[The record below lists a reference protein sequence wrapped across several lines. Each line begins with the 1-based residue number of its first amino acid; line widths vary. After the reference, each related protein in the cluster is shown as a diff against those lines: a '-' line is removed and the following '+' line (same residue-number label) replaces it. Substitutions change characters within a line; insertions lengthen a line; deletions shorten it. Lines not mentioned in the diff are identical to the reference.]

1 MIGIDQAYAVD
12 QLADFAVSAGF
23 SDLDERVLRTL
34 KRNVLDSIACALGA
48 LDGELIPAIRAHA
61 EQFSGRSTA
70 TFVGGG
76 RGSVDQAA
84 FFNAVLVRYPDLL
97 DTYLTPGGLCHPA
110 DNFGAVFAVA
120 EHVNARGADFL
131 LALALAYEIQCRFS
145 AQVPVMALGLNH
157 ALQLAISAA
166 AGSAKL
172 LGLDAAHTADAIAAS
187 AVDNVSLAAVHAEPV
202 SV

>member
-1 MIGIDQAYAVD
+1 MTEIDQAYAVD
-12 QLADFAVSAGF
+12 QLAEFVVTASQT
-23 SDLDERVLRTL
+23 DLTRHVVRAL

-61 EQFSGRSTA
+61 EQFSSRPTA

-76 RGSVDQAA
+76 RASVDQAA

-110 DNFGAVFAVA
+110 DNFGAVFAMA

-131 LALALAYEIQCRFS
+131 LAL
-145 AQVPVMALGLNH
+145 
-157 ALQLAISAA
+157 
-166 AGSAKL
+166 
-172 LGLDAAHTADAIAAS
+172 
-187 AVDNVSLAAVHAEPV
+187 
-202 SV
+202 